1 MDNIHGSMMEVLRL
15 MSIDM
20 NELRKREQIGTM
32 LADLQQLVD
41 QFVINRELGCFLPW
55 DHPRIIIMAQHT

>member
-1 MDNIHGSMMEVLRL
+1 